1 MSQDTAKDVG
11 TQWRLEN
18 EDTRGLFSLLD
29 PPARLRIEIAKFSP
43 ALESKVIERIQV
55 LLDREGS
62 YLVDAH
68 VLLAVS
74 LDEILHERVRG
85 LEDTAG
91 REEPDSDSD
100 FAIEPL
106 RSNLFPDG

>member
-1 MSQDTAKDVG
+1 M
-11 TQWRLEN
+11 
-18 EDTRGLFSLLD
+18 
-29 PPARLRIEIAKFSP
+29 
-43 ALESKVIERIQV
+43 

-74 LDEILHERVRG
+74 LDGILHERVRG

-91 REEPDSDSD
+91 REEPDSVYQQLLRTGVVTPMT
-100 FAIEPL
+100 EPL
-106 RSNLFPDG
+106 RAANTLVRLLSIES

>member
-1 MSQDTAKDVG
+1 MLTRFED
-11 TQWRLEN
+11 

-29 PPARLRIEIAKFSP
+29 PPARLRIQIAKISP
-43 ALESKVIERIQV
+43 ALESKVTERIQV
-55 LLDREGS
+55 PLEREGS
-62 YLVDAH
+62 YPVDAH

-91 REEPDSDSD
+91 REEPDSVYQRVHRRDRVNV
-100 FAIEPL
+100 IQIL
-106 RSNLFPDG
+106 R

>member
-1 MSQDTAKDVG
+1 M
-11 TQWRLEN
+11 
-18 EDTRGLFSLLD
+18 
-29 PPARLRIEIAKFSP
+29 
-43 ALESKVIERIQV
+43 

-74 LDEILHERVRG
+74 LDEILHERFRG

-91 REEPDSDSD
+91 REEPDSVYQRVHRRDRVNS
-100 FAIEPL
+100 IQIL
-106 RSNLFPDG
+106 R

>member
-1 MSQDTAKDVG
+1 
-11 TQWRLEN
+11 
-18 EDTRGLFSLLD
+18 
-29 PPARLRIEIAKFSP
+29 
-43 ALESKVIERIQV
+43 V

-91 REEPDSDSD
+91 REEPDSVYQQLPRTGVVTPMTEPFRAAKTLVRVLS
-100 FAIEPL
+100 IE
-106 RSNLFPDG
+106 S

>member
-1 MSQDTAKDVG
+1 
-11 TQWRLEN
+11 
-18 EDTRGLFSLLD
+18 
-29 PPARLRIEIAKFSP
+29 
-43 ALESKVIERIQV
+43 V

-74 LDEILHERVRG
+74 LDGILHERVRG

-91 REEPDSDSD
+91 REEPDSVYQRVHRRDRVNV
-100 FAIEPL
+100 IQIL
-106 RSNLFPDG
+106 R